1 MHALLS
7 ALINGTKHLLVA
19 HCVVHGPTSGCHF
32 SSMGTVT
39 VQTRRLLGICLDF
52 MAPEIQRTTRVMFM
66 SGTAGVLCPS
76 RHLDIP
82 LLQPGCWDPC
92 LPSDSLRPL
101 LPIIACSS
109 SPPPPLLVMITLT
122 SDAAPHLLPSL
133 SAFTCRPPPPPSFL
147 TLPPFL
153 FPSSQASAFDS
164 PWPQTICPH
173 AC

>member
-1 MHALLS
+1 MCRAWAHEWLSLLYGDSDS
-7 ALINGTKHLLVA
+7 ADASFVGY
-19 HCVVHGPTSGCHF
+19 
-32 SSMGTVT
+32 
-39 VQTRRLLGICLDF
+39 LLGFYGSRD
-52 MAPEIQRTTRVMFM
+52 PENTQGDVYVRN
-66 SGTAGVLCPS
+66 CPS